1 MRLGVQ
7 YPIHAGGFAA
17 AYDASSVN
25 DTDWHNLTSDDFY
38 DTRTGDQLPSG
49 LQFAFVEV
57 VSGSTDTKS
66 FLKLR
71 AASSGSDGVANSDG
85 VIPVF
90 ATYSVDI
97 QALISGSGVTTVA
110 YKKAAGGDNFV
121 LYAGFNK

>member
-25 DTDWHNLTSDDFY
+25 DTDWHNLTSDNFY

-85 VIPVF
+85 VIPIF

-110 YKKAAGGDNFV
+110 YKKAAGGDNCV
-121 LYAGFNK
+121 LYVGFNK

>member
-90 ATYSVDI
+90 ATYIVDI